1 MWDMTPSATWMDLI
15 LRMGIV
21 VWLGFCAYYDSRTG
35 EVSNLLTFPILVF
48 GGLLAG
54 LNGWQSLVFY
64 MVVLLALSFFYFLG
78 GVGGADIK
86 ILGAL
91 SGLWPLGLVTVLMG
105 ILAWVVGRR
114 LLGQRGNFRAG
125 LPIALAAAATLLF
138 DSLIYFS

>member
-1 MWDMTPSATWMDLI
+1 MWDMDPSATWMDLI

-21 VWLGFCAYYDSRTG
+21 AWLGFCAYYDSRTG
-35 EVSNLLTFPILVF
+35 EVPNLLTFPVLVF

-54 LNGWQSLVFY
+54 LNGWQSLAFY
-64 MVVLLALSFFYFLG
+64 MVILLALSFLYFLG
-78 GVGGADIK
+78 GMGGADFK

-105 ILAWVVGRR
+105 ILAWIVGRR

-125 LPIALAAAATLLF
+125 LPIALAAAMTLLI
-138 DSLIYFS
+138 DSLVYFS

>member
-1 MWDMTPSATWMDLI
+1 MAPSATWMDLI